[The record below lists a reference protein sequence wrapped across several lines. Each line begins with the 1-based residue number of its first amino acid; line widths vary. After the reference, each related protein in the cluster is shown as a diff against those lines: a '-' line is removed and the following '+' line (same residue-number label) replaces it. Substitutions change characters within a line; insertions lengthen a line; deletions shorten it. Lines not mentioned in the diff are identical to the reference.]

1 MEMQT
6 TAPRR
11 RKRRNGPRRLLI
23 VLLCLLVVLLAVRRW
38 DNRAPAELRLYAASR
53 GYSVSDYPAELID
66 LYDRNPE
73 TRDFV
78 FDYPADKGTP
88 LPAALDPADLSG
100 GVPLLLQWDPR
111 WGYGS
116 YSGDFFALTGCGPTC
131 LSMAAVYLTGDST
144 MTPGWMGS
152 WATDH
157 GYAVPGSGTA
167 WALFSE
173 GAQALGLTSEELI
186 LDEGTIRAQLDSGAV
201 VVCIMGPG
209 DFTTTG
215 HFIVLTGW
223 EDGGFL
229 VNDPNSRK
237 NSGKLWTFATLQPQI
252 ENLWALRA

>member
-1 MEMQT
+1 MELQT
-6 TAPRR
+6 AAPRR

-23 VLLCLLVVLLAVRRW
+23 LLLCLAAALLIIRWW
-38 DNRAPAELRLYAASR
+38 DNRAPAELRLYAATN
-53 GYSVSDYPAELID
+53 GYAVSDYPRELID

-78 FDYPADKGTP
+78 FRYPAAKDTP
-88 LPAALDPADLSG
+88 LPEALDPADLEG

-111 WGYGS
+111 WGYGR

-131 LSMAAVYLTGDST
+131 LSMAAVYLTGNSA
-144 MTPGWMGS
+144 MTPGWMGD
-152 WATDH
+152 WAEEQ
-157 GYAVPGSGTA
+157 GYAVPGSGSA

-173 GAQALGLTSEELI
+173 GARSLGLQSEELI
-186 LDEGTIRAQLDSGAV
+186 LDEGTIRARLERGAV

-223 EDGGFL
+223 EDGGFR
-229 VNDPNSRK
+229 VNDPNSRT
-237 NSGKLWTFATLQPQI
+237 NSGTLWTFDTLASQI
-252 ENLWALRA
+252 QNLWALWV